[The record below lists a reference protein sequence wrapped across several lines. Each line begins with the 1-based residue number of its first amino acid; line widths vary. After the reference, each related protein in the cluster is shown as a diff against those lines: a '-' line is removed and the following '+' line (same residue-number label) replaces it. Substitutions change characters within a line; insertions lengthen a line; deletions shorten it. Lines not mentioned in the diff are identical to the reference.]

1 MANFDILKLSIRGT
15 LPGGEAWSVNPIF
28 DAFNAYDG
36 VEANDMNAVA
46 LAVRAVSVPDSLKA
60 LMSSGAAITSFRLE
74 GRTGGNEL
82 VLAAEAAPTSGAIS
96 GTGVATKPYQTSVVA
111 SLLTGFAG
119 ASRRGRLYWP
129 ALGAGINSN
138 LRLNSP
144 TAAITAA
151 DMAAYLRAIQTAIS
165 AQTKFTGSRLVVFS
179 QKLGI
184 KTPVTDISVGD
195 VLDVQR
201 RRRDTAVESRSSAV
215 YAV

>member
-1 MANFDILKLSIRGT
+1 MATFDILKLSIRGT

-28 DAFNAYDG
+28 DAFNAYEG
-36 VEANDMNAVA
+36 VEAADMNAVA
-46 LAVRAVSVPDSLKA
+46 LAVRAVTVPTSLRA
-60 LMSSGAAITSFRLE
+60 LMSSGADITSFRLE

-82 VLAAEAAPTSGAIS
+82 VLAAEAAPASGAIT
-96 GTGVATKPYQTSVVA
+96 GNGVATKPYQTSVVA

-144 TAAITAA
+144 TADAVAA
-151 DMAAYLRAIQTAIS
+151 DMSAYLRAIQTAIS
-165 AQTKFTGSRLVVFS
+165 AQTKFAGSRLVVFS
-179 QKLGI
+179 QKLGL

-201 RRRDTAVESRSSAV
+201 RRRDRAVESRSTASYPV
-215 YAV
+215 

>member
-46 LAVRAVSVPDSLKA
+46 LAVRAVSVPDSLKN

-82 VLAAEAAPTSGAIS
+82 VLAAEAAPASGSIT
-96 GTGVATKPYQTSVVA
+96 GLGVATKPYQTSVVA

-144 TAAITAA
+144 SAPTTAA
-151 DMAAYLRAIQTAIS
+151 DMSAYLRAIQTAIS
-165 AQTKFTGSRLVVFS
+165 GQTKFAGSRLVVFS

-201 RRRDTAVESRSSAV
+201 RRRDTAVESRSSAAYPV
-215 YAV
+215 